1 MKTIRL
7 IPLLMAGLLV
17 GLAPFIAV
25 GETVTDAERASDPS
39 DKKLPKGMQ
48 RYVLPLQGCAF
59 EFVAKEG
66 GRAQADES
74 SSPYPYGYFSYDRYL
89 GGRQSP
95 SISFSCRPDTAIK
108 VCPVEFKEYR
118 ELSAEDIRDIQM
130 RKLGSLNSH
139 YYTEAYISTFTGVAP
154 PRSRILDL
162 CMGDENHTL
171 VTENGGIRLG
181 ADPRE
186 IWQARNKPVLPTSEE
201 ALLEVLDIIRSIRFL
216 PADSE

>member
-1 MKTIRL
+1 MNTIRL

-25 GETVTDAERASDPS
+25 GETATDSEGASDPS
-39 DKKLPKGMQ
+39 DKKLPKGMR

-66 GRAQADES
+66 GRAEASDS
-74 SSPYPYGYFSYDRYL
+74 SLPYPYGYFSYSRYI
-89 GGRQSP
+89 GGKQSP
-95 SISFSCRPDTAIK
+95 SIYFSCQPRAVTK

-118 ELSAEDIRDIQM
+118 ELSEQNIRDTQM
-130 RKLGSLNSH
+130 RKLGSLNSR
-139 YYTEAYISTFTGVAP
+139 YYTETYVLTVIGVAP

-171 VTENGGIRLG
+171 VTENGGIKLG

-201 ALLEVLDIIRSIRFL
+201 ALPEVLDIIRSIRFL